1 MKNLFFWAQSLD
13 NKAPDLIF
21 RDNEQLTDN
30 SERQQIVSKIYEV
43 SGKKLEFSSPNSE
56 VTIRF
61 SDPKFV
67 IETLPI
73 EKDQANRLAPI
84 VIYGE
89 LPEEFSSNWIERSC
103 SEIREV
109 VAHKLNR
116 TLNEDALTK
125 IQEWFTRVLEE
136 KKKKVEIQT
145 HGIVCIS
152 TSLALLLVGWILQT
166 QGIQP
171 TLLEV
176 TCLIALNNFV
186 IMSLHI
192 FLLNS
197 SRRKGKTR

>member
-1 MKNLFFWAQSLD
+1 MKSLFFWAQSLD

-21 RDNEQLTDN
+21 KDNEQLTDN

-89 LPEEFSSNWIERSC
+89 LPEEFSPDWIERSC

-116 TLNEDALTK
+116 TLNRDAVTK
-125 IQEWFTRVLEE
+125 IQEWFKSVLEA
-136 KKKKVEIQT
+136 KKKKVDIQT
-145 HGIVCIS
+145 QGIVWMGATVAIF
-152 TSLALLLVGWILQT
+152 LVGWILQA
-166 QGIQP
+166 QGIQL
-171 TLLEV
+171 TLLVV
-176 TCLIALNNFV
+176 TGLIALNNLLV
-186 IMSLHI
+186 MTLQI
-192 FLLNS
+192 FLLNFFH
-197 SRRKGKTR
+197 RQGKKR